1 MNKRKSILVTSGS
14 KRLGKH
20 ISKFFVMNDW
30 DLILHYN
37 NSKVE
42 AEETANELSLYS
54 KNIKLYQADFTNYKD
69 VENLVQNLLLKEKEW
84 IGLVNNAGLFEYDTG
99 QEFTIEKLNRH
110 MSINFSTP
118 AILIQAL
125 YKNIIKNQI
134 VKNKNNMVINI
145 IDAKIEGL
153 NPDYYS
159 YTLSKLAMSGLTKMS
174 ALSYAPDLRVNA
186 IAPGIIL
193 PAENQNEKDFIKIL
207 KEPDNSLIKQYK
219 ALLKTENVELEFK
232 DDGIEMLAKI
242 STEVN
247 ASIENIGARRLHTI
261 IEKVLDDISFN
272 ATDKAGE
279 TITVDQKYVQDNLGN
294 LKR

>member
-37 NSKVE
+37 TSKVE

-54 KNIKLYQADFTNYKD
+54 KNIKLYQADFTKYND
-69 VENLVQNLLLKEKEW
+69 VENLIEKLLLKDKEW
-84 IGLVNNAGLFEYDTG
+84 IGLVNNAGLFQYDTG
-99 QEFTIEKLNRH
+99 VNFSIEKLNQH

-118 AILIQAL
+118 ALLTQAL

-134 VKNKNNMVINI
+134 ITNKNNMVINI

-174 ALSYAPDLRVNA
+174 ALSYAPYLRVNA

-193 PAENQNEKDFIKIL
+193 PAENQNDK
-207 KEPDNSLIKQYK
+207 
-219 ALLKTENVELEFK
+219 EFK
-232 DDGIEMLAKI
+232 KSHKKNILNSSATINDLYLALDFLADSNSVTGHISLLDGGAHLAPPSRDVAFK
-242 STEVN
+242 
-247 ASIENIGARRLHTI
+247 
-261 IEKVLDDISFN
+261 
-272 ATDKAGE
+272 
-279 TITVDQKYVQDNLGN
+279 
-294 LKR
+294 